1 MHVAEKMRK
10 DIVLIL
16 CLCVGCVRATFY
28 KKLAEKKIK
37 SDLEYH
43 KKTNLFQCDFYCKK
57 KHGCKVFNYN
67 TKLQICQ
74 LTDRD
79 TNHNHKDAVPSGG
92 WEVYIPIIDR
102 VMTCYY

>member
-16 CLCVGCVRATFY
+16 CLCVGCVRAKFY

-37 SDLEYH
+37 SDLE
-43 KKTNLFQCDFYCKK
+43 FYCKK

-92 WEVYIPIIDR
+92 WEVYIPIIDQ